1 MIERQRY
8 ILDFTLASFLRRKGK
23 NAALLVVYTLVV
35 FAVASVLLFTHALQH
50 EASLLLEDAPD
61 IVVQNTLAGRPHPV
75 PVDWRHT
82 IGAIR
87 GVASAAPRLWGYR
100 YDSAFA
106 ANYTLLVPVGGESPE
121 GSIDLGSA
129 VSRTRGAYP
138 GDIISLSGHDGLPHP
153 FTIRKTLS
161 SDSQLLT
168 ADLMV
173 LSEKDFRKLTGM
185 PAGQATDLVVRVP
198 NPREQRTVAE
208 KITRLFP
215 GARPILREEMRR
227 TYDAIY
233 GWRSSLLLVIF
244 SGAGLA
250 FFIFAWDKATGISA
264 EERREI
270 GILKAVG
277 WDTSDVLLMKF
288 WEGIVVSLSAF
299 LAGSIL
305 AYLHVFFFSSALFLP
320 VLKGWSTLYPSF
332 RLQPS
337 VDLRQ
342 LAALFFLT
350 VVPYTVAVII
360 PSWRAATIDPDVVM
374 R

>member
-35 FAVASVLLFTHALQH
+35 FVVASVLLFTHALQH
-50 EASLLLEDAPD
+50 EAALLLKGAPD
-61 IVVQNTLAGRPHPV
+61 IVVQNTMAGRPHPV
-75 PVDWRHT
+75 PLAWRRS

-100 YDSAFA
+100 YDKAFA
-106 ANYTLLVPVGGESPE
+106 ANYTLLVPVEDEPPE

-129 VSRTRGAYP
+129 ISRTRNAYP
-138 GDIISLSGHDGLPHP
+138 GDIISLSGPDGVTHA
-153 FTIRKTLS
+153 FTIRRALS
-161 SDSQLLT
+161 SESQLLT
-168 ADLMV
+168 GDLMV
-173 LSEKDFRKLTGM
+173 LSEKDFRKLTAM
-185 PAGQATDLVVRVP
+185 PAGQATDLVLRVP
-198 NPREQRTVAE
+198 NQREQRTVAE
-208 KITRLFP
+208 KIARLFP

-250 FFIFAWDKATGISA
+250 FFIFAWDKATGLCA
-264 EERREI
+264 EERKEI

-277 WDTSDVLLMKF
+277 WETSDILLMKF

-305 AYLHVFFFSSALFLP
+305 AYLHVFFFSCALFLP
-320 VLKGWSTLYPSF
+320 ILKGWSTLYPSF
-332 RLQPS
+332 SLRPA
-337 VDLRQ
+337 VDHWQ
-342 LAALFFLT
+342 VTVLFLLT
-350 VVPYTVAVII
+350 VVPYTIATII
-360 PSWRAATIDPDVVM
+360 PSWRAATIDPDAVM